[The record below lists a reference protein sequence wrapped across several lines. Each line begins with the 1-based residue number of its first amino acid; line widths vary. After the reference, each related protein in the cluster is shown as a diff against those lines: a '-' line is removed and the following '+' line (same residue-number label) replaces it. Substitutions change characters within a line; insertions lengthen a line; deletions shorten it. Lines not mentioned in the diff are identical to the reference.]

1 MAYQETM
8 SSRKAIQEWS
18 HVHDVLTSFA
28 ADFSCIQDKILP
40 ILKFCY
46 DNLKDEKF
54 RKCLQYCAL
63 FPEDYEIEKEK
74 LVEYW
79 ICEGIIDG
87 NKDRDAAKEPW
98 L

>member
-54 RKCLQYCAL
+54 RKLL
-63 FPEDYEIEKEK
+63 DMR
-74 LVEYW
+74 
-79 ICEGIIDG
+79 G
-87 NKDRDAAKEPW
+87 NYRWEQRQRRS
-98 L
+98 

>member
-8 SSRKAIQEWS
+8 SSRKTIQEWS
-18 HVHDVLTSFA
+18 HAHDVLTSFA

-54 RKCLQYCAL
+54 RKLLDMRGSYRWEQ
-63 FPEDYEIEKEK
+63 
-74 LVEYW
+74 
-79 ICEGIIDG
+79 
-87 NKDRDAAKEPW
+87 RQRRS
-98 L
+98 